1 MRTTGLYPRPV
12 VTQLQHARFE
22 SEVRLVATAARAWT
36 MLTER
41 LDPWWCEPLRRP
53 GAQAVQLD
61 VRVGGLLW
69 EDLGSGS
76 GVVRGTVREI
86 IRGKRIVFDGAF
98 DLGGAV
104 SSQVT
109 FEIDEHVGERTL
121 RVEQV
126 ALGEFSDDELADQRA
141 MWRALLSSF
150 RRTIDA
156 SAPRP
161 PRIRPAD

>member
-22 SEVRLVATAARAWT
+22 SEVRLVATAARSWT

-53 GAQAVQLD
+53 ETQAVQLD
-61 VRVGGLLW
+61 LRVGGLLW
-69 EDLGSGS
+69 EDFGSGS
-76 GVVRGTVREI
+76 GIVRGTIKEV
-86 IRGKRIVFDGAF
+86 IRGQRIVFEGSF
-98 DLGGAV
+98 DLAGAV

-109 FEIDEHVGERTL
+109 FEINEHVGERTL
-121 RVEQV
+121 QVEQV

-141 MWRALLSSF
+141 MWRALLSSY
-150 RRTIDA
+150 RRVVDA
-156 SAPRP
+156 SAPPPPTGRP
-161 PRIRPAD
+161 GA

>member
-53 GAQAVQLD
+53 ETQAVQLD
-61 VRVGGLLW
+61 LRVGGLLW
-69 EDLGSGS
+69 EDFGSGS
-76 GVVRGTVREI
+76 GIVRGTVKEI
-86 IRGKRIVFDGAF
+86 IRGERIVFEGAF
-98 DLGGAV
+98 DLGGAI

-109 FEIDEHVGERTL
+109 FEINEHLGERTL
-121 RVEQV
+121 QVEQV
-126 ALGEFSDDELADQRA
+126 ALGEFSDEELADQRA
-141 MWRALLSSF
+141 MWRSVLGSY
-150 RRTIDA
+150 RRVVDG
-156 SAPRP
+156 SAPP
-161 PRIRPAD
+161 PPAGRPA

>member
-22 SEVRLVATAARAWT
+22 SEVRLVASAARAWT

-53 GAQAVQLD
+53 ETQAVQLD
-61 VRVGGLLW
+61 LRVGGLLW
-69 EDLGSGS
+69 EDFGSGS
-76 GVVRGTVREI
+76 GVVRGTVKEI
-86 IRGKRIVFDGAF
+86 IRGERIVFEGAF
-98 DLGGAV
+98 DLGGAI

-109 FEIDEHVGERTL
+109 FEISEHLDERKL

-141 MWRALLSSF
+141 MWRAVLGSY
-150 RRTIDA
+150 RRTVDS
-156 SAPRP
+156 SAPPRP
-161 PRIRPAD
+161 SGRSG

>member
-41 LDPWWCEPLRRP
+41 PDPWWCEPLRRP
-53 GAQAVQLD
+53 ETQAVQLD
-61 VRVGGLLW
+61 LRVGGLLW
-69 EDLGSGS
+69 EDFGSGS
-76 GVVRGTVREI
+76 GIVRGTVKEI
-86 IRGKRIVFDGAF
+86 IRGERIVFEGAF
-98 DLGGAV
+98 DLGGAI

-109 FEIDEHVGERTL
+109 FEIGEHVGERTL
-121 RVEQV
+121 QVEQV

-141 MWRALLSSF
+141 MWRALLSSY
-150 RRTIDA
+150 RRVVDG
-156 SAPRP
+156 SARP
-161 PRIRPAD
+161 SPPGRPA